1 MNYLVI
7 GLVFILVIILYYAY
21 YYLTNN
27 TLTSGLQ
34 ELKKPTTKQYQDL
47 KNPTAITYSYQCW
60 LYFTATGPVPNGT
73 SVFSRGL
80 GGTSDKNE
88 FEVILNGQELILNGG
103 KGGADDLKTIMS
115 ITKNFP
121 MQKWTYL
128 VINVSNLQTYEA
140 YINGKLV
147 KTVTVSTPNNFKPNS
162 SMSSLVVGN
171 TALSGYVTKFIRDT
185 TVMDAKTVWTTYLS
199 GNGLSNFFS
208 TLMPYGLTMS
218 IANGEDV
225 QRIFK
230 FF

>member
-34 ELKKPTTKQYQDL
+34 ELRRPTTKQYQDL

-60 LYFTATGPVPNGT
+60 LYFTAPGT
-73 SVFSRGL
+73 NAAVFSRGP
-80 GGTSDKNE
+80 GETNTNE
-88 FEVILNGQELILNGG
+88 FEVILNGQELILKGG
-103 KGGADDLKTIMS
+103 KGLATPTTIMS

-147 KTVTVSTPNNFKPNS
+147 KTVTVSNATNYKPNS

-171 TALSGYVTKFIRDT
+171 AALSGYVTKFIRDT

-208 TLMPYGLTMS
+208 GLMPYGLTMS

-230 FF
+230 LF

>member
-60 LYFTATGPVPNGT
+60 LYFTAPGPANTP
-73 SVFSRGL
+73 VFSRGPAA
-80 GGTSDKNE
+80 TTNE
-88 FEVILNGQELILNGG
+88 FEVILDGQELILKGG
-103 KGGADDLKTIMS
+103 KGLAAPTTIMS
-115 ITKNFP
+115 ITKHFP

-147 KTVTVSTPNNFKPNS
+147 KTVTVTDSTKFKPDS

-171 TALSGYVTKFIRDT
+171 ATLSGYVTKFIRDT

-199 GNGLSNFFS
+199 GNGLSNYFS
-208 TLMPYGLTMS
+208 ALMPYGLTMS

>member
-60 LYFTATGPVPNGT
+60 LYFTATGNGT

-80 GGTSDKNE
+80 GGNDKNE
-88 FEVILNGQELILNGG
+88 FEVILNGQELILKGG
-103 KGGADDLKTIMS
+103 KGSSDDSKTIMS

-147 KTVTVSTPNNFKPNS
+147 KTVTVSNPTSFKPNS

-171 TALSGYVTKFIRDT
+171 AALSGYVTKFIRDT

-199 GNGLSNFFS
+199 GNGLSNYFS
-208 TLMPYGLTMS
+208 GLMPYGLTMS

-230 FF
+230 LF

>member
-1 MNYLVI
+1 L
-7 GLVFILVIILYYAY
+7 L
-21 YYLTNN
+21 
-27 TLTSGLQ
+27 

-60 LYFTATGPVPNGT
+60 LYFTAPGPANTP
-73 SVFSRGL
+73 VFSRGL
-80 GGTSDKNE
+80 GRTSDKNE
-88 FEVILNGQELILNGG
+88 FEVILDGQELILKGG
-103 KGGADDLKTIMS
+103 KGGTDDPKIIMS

-147 KTVTVSTPNNFKPNS
+147 KTVTVSTPTNFKPDS

-171 TALSGYVTKFIRDT
+171 ATLSGYVTKFIRDT

>member
-60 LYFTATGPVPNGT
+60 LYFTAIGT
-73 SVFSRGL
+73 NAAVFSRGP
-80 GGTSDKNE
+80 GGADKNE
-88 FEVILNGQELILNGG
+88 FEVILNGQELILKGG
-103 KGGADDLKTIMS
+103 KGDSNASTTIMS
-115 ITKNFP
+115 ITNNFP

-147 KTVTVSTPNNFKPNS
+147 KTVTVSTATNFKPNS

-171 TALSGYVTKFIRDT
+171 AALSGYVTKFIRDT

-199 GNGLSNFFS
+199 GNGLSNYFS
-208 TLMPYGLTMS
+208 GLMPYGLTMS

-230 FF
+230 LF

>member
-1 MNYLVI
+1 MNYLVV

-27 TLTSGLQ
+27 TLTSGLL
-34 ELKKPTTKQYQDL
+34 ELNKPTTKQYQDL

-60 LYFTATGPVPNGT
+60 LYFTAPGPANTP
-73 SVFSRGL
+73 VFSRGL
-80 GGTSDKNE
+80 GGTGNQNE
-88 FEVILNGQELILNGG
+88 FEVVLNGQELILKGG
-103 KGGADDLKTIMS
+103 KGVNAPTTIMS
-115 ITKNFP
+115 ITKHFP

-147 KTVTVSTPNNFKPNS
+147 KTVTVSTSTDFKPNS

-199 GNGLSNFFS
+199 GNGLSNYFS
-208 TLMPYGLTMS
+208 ALMPYGLTMS